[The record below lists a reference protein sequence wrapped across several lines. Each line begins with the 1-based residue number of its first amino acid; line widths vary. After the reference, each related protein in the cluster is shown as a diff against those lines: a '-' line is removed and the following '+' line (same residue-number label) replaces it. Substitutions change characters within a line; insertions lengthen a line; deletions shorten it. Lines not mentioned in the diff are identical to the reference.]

1 MVASNVIVEP
11 LSISAIIG
19 VVNVLFVSVCV
30 EAIPANVSLAVAGN
44 VKLISALGLP
54 GTKVVSKLSAL
65 EPSNIIP
72 VAPIFSPD
80 VVCPEKYYCSGKSCP
95 FYECM
100 GKIKVDQVVAK
111 SLDLL
116 SGENYANH

>member
-1 MVASNVIVEP
+1 VVASNVIVEP
-11 LSISAIIG
+11 LSISAITG

-65 EPSNIIP
+65 EPSNTKLQI
-72 VAPIFSPD
+72 
-80 VVCPEKYYCSGKSCP
+80 
-95 FYECM
+95 
-100 GKIKVDQVVAK
+100 Q
-111 SLDLL
+111 
-116 SGENYANH
+116 

>member
-1 MVASNVIVEP
+1 VVASNVIVEP
-11 LSISAIIG
+11 LSISAITG

-65 EPSNIIP
+65 EPSNTKLPAIVP
-72 VAPIFSPD
+72 PKVTVS
-80 VVCPEKYYCSGKSCP
+80 VV
-95 FYECM
+95 
-100 GKIKVDQVVAK
+100 
-111 SLDLL
+111 
-116 SGENYANH
+116 